1 MSAQSPVQRDKY
13 LYLLSE
19 ISDIVSSSLGDRDIL
34 EGVLLELGIALEAEA
49 CWILNY
55 NPATKHLMLISQGFA
70 REPYQ

>member
-49 CWILNY
+49 C
-55 NPATKHLMLISQGFA
+55 
-70 REPYQ
+70 